1 MKVVRSSLQSVLESG
16 LATNDGVCVRAWFDS
31 LAEGFRSP
39 PGCMTLIHV
48 TDPSRHDAQ
57 PGLSGCLVMTS
68 DRHDAKQAHT
78 IGVLELRGGAARY
91 PSPRLPCRD
100 TGLVSTSCRGT
111 RVCVCVY
118 ARACVCVRPRQY
130 KLLMG

>member
-39 PGCMTLIHV
+39 PGCTTLIHV

-68 DRHDAKQAHT
+68 DRHDAKHAHT

-111 RVCVCVY
+111 CVCVCVY
-118 ARACVCVRPRQY
+118 VRACVCVRARLD